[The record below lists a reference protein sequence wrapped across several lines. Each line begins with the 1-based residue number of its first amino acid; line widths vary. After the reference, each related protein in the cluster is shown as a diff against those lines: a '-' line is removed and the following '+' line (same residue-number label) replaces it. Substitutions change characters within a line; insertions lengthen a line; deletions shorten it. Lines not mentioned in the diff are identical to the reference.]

1 MADKAENYKNELDKK
16 LQEDNEEDTEI
27 IQETEE
33 IYHVPIQSMELD
45 DKEQYKEVV
54 DDKEQ
59 YEEVVDDVELVEPT
73 NTELKESIE
82 DIKDTLEVL
91 EEKLQQNQVV
101 KDDKP
106 TLIQPQ
112 IVAEELQSKGL
123 KEEHDK
129 QSTMTTEVEREI
141 KQEVKKEQIVE
152 RKNKIIPIN
161 YDDLNTSI
169 LAKLKSNT
177 FI

>member
-16 LQEDNEEDTEI
+16 LQEDNEEDTEV

-45 DKEQYKEVV
+45 DKEQYK
-54 DDKEQ
+54 
-59 YEEVVDDVELVEPT
+59 EVVDDVELVEPT

-112 IVAEELQSKGL
+112 IVAEELQSKEL

-141 KQEVKKEQIVE
+141 KQEVKKEQIIE

-169 LAKLKSNT
+169 LAKLNSNT